1 MSRSLF
7 LLLVISIISCTKDFV
22 ANPNSLRPWGENLA
36 REEPYQDS
44 YIATFQ
50 AKGKTLIYIAARHAT
65 SANDLVFRAK
75 VRSLSLE
82 RPYSIQLVQ
91 IGMTDEQPGLQRIQT
106 GAKGLPLFQRR

>member
-1 MSRSLF
+1 MVGPARRCWFRREVRILGGADALPEQPRAVLLSR
-7 LLLVISIISCTKDFV
+7 
-22 ANPNSLRPWGENLA
+22 
-36 REEPYQDS
+36 
-44 YIATFQ
+44 
-50 AKGKTLIYIAARHAT
+50 
-65 SANDLVFRAK
+65 ANDLVFRAK